1 MPPGPIFFNH
11 YTIWIEM
18 IYALVVLVS
27 CWLIYARTREM
38 YELTSHN
45 GIKYFRNTFL
55 FFGITYAVRFFMH
68 LFMTFRINPRLF
80 EHIAF
85 GIRDFSFFIMIYASC
100 MATIYLTYSI
110 FWKKLEKYEFSNVY
124 IFHMAA
130 IIIALISLLRNSPGV
145 FLSFQ
150 SVLFLLLI
158 IISFINYRKTRHKGS
173 FSQLYLLYLLIFGL
187 WIISNII
194 EFIIIFSTLI
204 GLIIYGI
211 SVLLFIILL
220 IKVLKKLKNK
230 R

>member
-1 MPPGPIFFNH
+1 MPPGPIFFNN
-11 YTIWIEM
+11 YAIWIEM
-18 IYALVVLVS
+18 IYSLVVLLS

-38 YELTSHN
+38 YELTSYK

-68 LFMTFRINPRLF
+68 LLMTFRINPRLF

-85 GIRDFSFFIMIYASC
+85 GIRDFSFFIMIYASS
-100 MATIYLTYSI
+100 MAAIYLIYSI

-130 IIIALISLLRNSPGV
+130 IIIALLSLLRNSPGI

-150 SVLFLLLI
+150 SLLFLLLI
-158 IISFINYRKTRHKGS
+158 IISFVNYRKTRNKGS
-173 FSQLYLLYLLIFGL
+173 FSQLYLLYLFIFAL
-187 WIISNII
+187 WIVSNII
-194 EFIIIFSTLI
+194 EFITFFSAGT

-211 SVLLFIILL
+211 SVILFIILL
-220 IKVLKKLKNK
+220 VKVLKKVKNK